1 MYDLMIY
8 PDAGQAESAAARIII
23 EQVRKKPGSVLGLA
37 TGKTMIN
44 IYDILWKWENEGEV
58 SFSSVKT
65 FNLDEYLGVA
75 PENRD
80 SFHSYM
86 RRSFF
91 MQLQKKPA
99 EVHILDGSAPD
110 PELECREFERRIKES
125 GGIDLQ
131 ILGLGRNGHIGFN
144 EPGSPFGSRTRVIDL
159 SESTRLYYMKNLLEL
174 REVPGQALT
183 MGIATILEAREIVL
197 VVTGAAKADAFH
209 KVINGPVDVD
219 VPGTAL
225 SGHHCV
231 KVIADQAAAQK
242 LHGHDIKV
250 LKFKRATRP

>member
-8 PDAGQAESAAARIII
+8 PDAGQAESAAAGIII
-23 EQVRKKPGSVLGLA
+23 EQVRKKPDSVLGLA

-44 IYDILWKWENEGEV
+44 IYDILWKWENDDEI
-58 SFSSVKT
+58 SFAGVKT

-91 MQLQKKPA
+91 MQLHGKPA
-99 EVHILDGSAPD
+99 EVHILNGSAPD
-110 PELECREFERRIKES
+110 PALECRVFERGIKES

-144 EPGSPFGSRTRVIDL
+144 EPGSPFDSRTRVIDL

-174 REVPGQALT
+174 REVPKQALT
-183 MGIATILEAREIVL
+183 MGIATILEAQSIL
-197 VVTGAAKADAFH
+197 LIVTGAAKADAFN
-209 KVINGPVDVD
+209 KVINGPVDAD
-219 VPGTAL
+219 IPGTAL
-225 SGHHCV
+225 SGHQAV

-242 LHGHDIKV
+242 LHGHDAKL
-250 LKFKRATRP
+250 LKFPRAIRS